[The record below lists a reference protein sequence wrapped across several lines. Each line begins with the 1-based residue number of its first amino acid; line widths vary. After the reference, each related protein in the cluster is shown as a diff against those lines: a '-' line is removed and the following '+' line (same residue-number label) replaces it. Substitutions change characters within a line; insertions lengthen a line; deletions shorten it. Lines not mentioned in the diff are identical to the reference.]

1 MEGRDDSITKL
12 ISLSAQLISL
22 ADAAHAQCSDDG
34 CLSLFGLVKDCGYK
48 FKAEAEREHRLHK
61 ARKGMGEDHLGSVVS
76 GQE

>member
-48 FKAEAEREHRLHK
+48 FKAEAEREHRVHE
-61 ARKGMGEDHLGSVVS
+61 ARKGMREDGHARIGT
-76 GQE
+76 GRE